1 MLPWEKRQTYP
12 ALYGPGFVEISI
24 NDIGTAFTSKIDTP
38 ARRRIT
44 SNLRNFI
51 GVLSNLG
58 VKGEIWINGSFSTM
72 NPHPHDFDVLLV
84 IPKVTLSGMTDEN
97 KKKLWDLTDESQK
110 EYVRR
115 RWSCDL
121 YVCDQ
126 SNLGVR
132 RIFESKFSKN
142 PEIGGKGIP
151 VIKLS

>member
-12 ALYGPGFVEISI
+12 ALYGPGFIEISI
-24 NDIGTAFTSKIDTP
+24 ADIDSAFTSKLDTP
-38 ARRRIT
+38 ARRRIM

-51 GVLSNLG
+51 GVLTSLG

-72 NPHPHDFDVLLV
+72 NPNPHDFDVLLI
-84 IPKVTLSGMTDEN
+84 IPKVTLSGMTEEN
-97 KKKLWDLTDESQK
+97 KHRLYELTDESK
-110 EYVRR
+110 KDYVRR

-126 SNLGVR
+126 SNLGAR
-132 RIFESKFSKN
+132 RMYELKFSKN
-142 PEIGGKGIP
+142 PDVGAKGIP